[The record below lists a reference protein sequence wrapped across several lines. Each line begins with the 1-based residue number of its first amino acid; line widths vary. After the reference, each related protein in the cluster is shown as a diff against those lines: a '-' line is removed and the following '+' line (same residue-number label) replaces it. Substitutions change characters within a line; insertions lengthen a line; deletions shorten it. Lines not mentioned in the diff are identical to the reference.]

1 MGGSFTLKSIL
12 QGESMFEG
20 CLKAAR
26 EEYVT
31 QHITLSTQDLMMS
44 QNIVNK
50 TREKTN
56 AHDIKTNPSG
66 EANH

>member
-1 MGGSFTLKSIL
+1 
-12 QGESMFEG
+12 MFEG